1 MESFEF
7 PSFRYHAESF
17 AFSGEFVR
25 PIKHLIEVQAGIT
38 LPFLGGHGQNSV
50 ENFAVEKL
58 VSFRRGY
65 SHVSGSAAPNGHHT
79 TESTAAI
86 EGLNVL
92 DVVTADRVVARLT
105 SDHDPDKRE
114 GHIIAV
120 GSGFENL
127 RIAGYEV
134 GVELDHSLLIKNK
147 NFAELSKNVASLK
160 KSGKIAEQSNG
171 VAICSLASSVNL
183 ECPGVTVD
191 GHVITVPQFGK
202 IFVAEVISWEGTR
215 SISMLR
221 FQLGSPH
228 EGQLV
233 AAGGKTNGTPWP

>member
-1 MESFEF
+1 MVSFEF
-7 PSFRYHAESF
+7 PSFRYHAEAF

-25 PIKHLIEVQAGIT
+25 PIEHVIEVQAGIS
-38 LPFLGGHGQNSV
+38 LPFLGGHGRNSV
-50 ENFAVEKL
+50 ENFDVENL

-65 SHVSGSAAPNGHHT
+65 TYVSGSVAPNGHHT
-79 TESTAAI
+79 SHTTAVI

-92 DVVTADRVVARLT
+92 DMVTADRVVARL
-105 SDHDPDKRE
+105 SSAHDPAKRE
-114 GHIIAV
+114 GQIVAM

-127 RIAGYEV
+127 RIAGCDAT
-134 GVELDHSLLIKNK
+134 VELDHSLLLKSK
-147 NFAELSKNVASLK
+147 DFAELSKNVASRK
-160 KSGKIAEQSNG
+160 KSGTMAEQLNG
-171 VAICSLASSVNL
+171 VVICSLASSIDL
-183 ECPGVTVD
+183 KCPGVTVD
-191 GHVITVPQFGK
+191 GYVITVPQFGK

-228 EGQLV
+228 EGQLI

>member
-1 MESFEF
+1 MASFEF

-38 LPFLGGHGQNSV
+38 LPFLGGHGQNSA

-79 TESTAAI
+79 TESTAVI

-92 DVVTADRVVARLT
+92 DMVTADRVVARLS

-114 GHIIAV
+114 GQIIAV

-127 RIAGYEV
+127 RIAGCDVE
-134 GVELDHSLLIKNK
+134 VELDHSLLLKCK
-147 NFAELSKNVASLK
+147 NFAELSKSVASLK
-160 KSGKIAEQSNG
+160 KSGKMAEQYNG
-171 VAICSLASSVNL
+171 VAICSLASSINL

-202 IFVAEVISWEGTR
+202 IFVAEVVSWEGTR

-228 EGQLV
+228 EGQLL